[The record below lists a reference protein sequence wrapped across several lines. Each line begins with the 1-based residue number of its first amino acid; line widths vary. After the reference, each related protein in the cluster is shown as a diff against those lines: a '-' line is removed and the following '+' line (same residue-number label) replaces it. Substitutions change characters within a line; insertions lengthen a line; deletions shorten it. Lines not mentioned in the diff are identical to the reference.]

1 MSQQVCVLQ
10 HPDLANLNLTKTKE
24 YFALSQPL
32 SGSVYRIP
40 IANNIPRLPETV
52 IAELNTAQVDFA
64 LLPDKAF
71 TEMKLLISDMDSTLI
86 TIECIDEIAAQA
98 GLKDKVA
105 AITESAMRGEL
116 DFKQSLRQRVELLKG
131 LPETA
136 LDEVY
141 QHQLKLTAGAE
152 YLLSEC
158 HQNGITFVLVSG
170 GFTFFTEKL
179 KQRLGFQ
186 YAHANQLEIINGHL
200 TGKVL
205 GEIVDAQA
213 KEKWLYHYQSQ
224 LACSTE
230 QIIAVGDGANDIPM
244 LQAAGVGIAFHAK
257 PKTQA
262 AAKVAI
268 NYRNLEAIRGWFR

>member
-1 MSQQVCVLQ
+1 MSQVCVLQ
-10 HPDLANLNLTKTKE
+10 HPDLVKLSLADTKQ
-24 YFALSQPL
+24 YFSLSQPL
-32 SGSVYRIP
+32 SGSVCRIP
-40 IANNIPRLPETV
+40 FTDEIQRLPEKV
-52 IAELNTAQVDFA
+52 IAELNAAQVDFA
-64 LLPDKAF
+64 ILPDKAF
-71 TEMKLLISDMDSTLI
+71 SEMKLLISDMDSTLI

-98 GLKDKVA
+98 GLKDEVA

-116 DFKQSLRQRVELLKG
+116 DFEQSLRQRVGLLNG

-158 HQNGITFVLVSG
+158 HHHGVTFVLVSG
-170 GFTFFTEKL
+170 GFTFFTERL
-179 KQRLGFQ
+179 KQQLGFQ
-186 YAHANQLEIINGHL
+186 YAHANQLEVINGHL
-200 TGKVL
+200 TGQLL

-213 KEKWLYHYQSQ
+213 KAKWLQHYQAQ
-224 LACSTE
+224 LGCTTE

-244 LQAAGVGIAFHAK
+244 LQAAGIGMAFHAK

-268 NYRNLEAIRGWFR
+268 NYRGLEAVRNWFA